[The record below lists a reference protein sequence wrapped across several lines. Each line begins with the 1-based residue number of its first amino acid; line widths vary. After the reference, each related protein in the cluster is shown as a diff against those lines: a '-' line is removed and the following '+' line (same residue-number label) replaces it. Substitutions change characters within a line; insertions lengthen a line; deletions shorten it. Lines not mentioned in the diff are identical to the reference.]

1 MTTDYHRSSSY
12 VKNSQLSCRAKGVRG
27 AREIGWVVLVDG
39 ATRIAIGCQGAA
51 GSSDTVDE
59 ACDGAVRSAR
69 EITGTAAQR

>member
-1 MTTDYHRSSSY
+1 ARDQRAGRAVVSY
-12 VKNSQLSCRAKGVRG
+12 REVRG